1 MKIKNALVCLTAVV
15 FSSVASFAHAD
26 QTHVPPAYRVG
37 PLEVREVVPTPE
49 ELYSDFVAPEPV
61 AASGAE
67 FQSIDWN
74 QVVLIGRQVIE
85 IIKEG
90 KPVVNVRR
98 DAVAAVPAGVRAWEE
113 LNGWQAPRTK
123 VYSVTAKNYLGL
135 TVVDL
140 RLKVSAN
147 WGGGMNGKGKYLA
160 NVVVVPSSIY
170 VLWGFQCDVWTENR
184 EPVNAGTKANPVAG
198 LGFDV
203 RFKYGNALN
212 VQEGTQDYFVK
223 GDGTIQ
229 ENP

>member
-1 MKIKNALVCLTAVV
+1 MKIKNTLVCLTAILSSV
-15 FSSVASFAHAD
+15 SSVALADHAEI
-26 QTHVPPAYRVG
+26 PAAYRVG

-49 ELYSDFVAPEPV
+49 ELYSDFVAPDT
-61 AASGAE
+61 AAAPALEIQG
-67 FQSIDWN
+67 IDWG
-74 QVVLIGRQVIE
+74 QVILIGKQVIE

-123 VYSVTAKNYLGL
+123 VYSVTAKNYLGM

-160 NVVVVPSSIY
+160 NVIVVPSSIY

-184 EPVNAGTKANPVAG
+184 EPVNSGTKADPVAG

-212 VQEGTQDYFVK
+212 MQEGTQDYFVK